1 MSRNEFKLL
10 SRLVKKQEKN
20 ERYTGKINQE
30 GKGRRLDEAML
41 LLGDQPSVF

>member
-1 MSRNEFKLL
+1 MKGIL
-10 SRLVKKQEKN
+10 
-20 ERYTGKINQE
+20 GKINQE